1 MPGAYGAGTAGKI
14 IGDNVKATISSRSSH
29 SAADVWAVS
38 VRTLST
44 FGTLV
49 ADIATA
55 VWGAVART
63 ITGGTVTT
71 NSDKTGYSLT
81 VTPPTAAQVRAE
93 IDSNSTQ
100 LAAIVADTA
109 EIQAELAD
117 GGRTDLLIDGIKT
130 VTDHL
135 GTAMEL
141 DGAVYRF
148 TENALEEAPGGG
160 SGGDTVIASA
170 PATSGADG
178 FLQLS
183 TYTAGVVIY
192 TRDSASQSSMNG
204 STLKSAAA
212 NALVSHVGENLLVV
226 GTVKSEGAIKLY
238 IPKLSIV
245 VTTSLAGRF
254 IYFNTLAG
262 DNKFMAPG
270 SAALSQ
276 PQNAS
281 MFAHWDRELSAV
293 EVDTFYLEMKKQF
306 SLLGLAI

>member
-1 MPGAYGAGTAGKI
+1 MGILLYDKNADFSANALGHAGLYTSVTDNLLGLFELRRSASKASQNNAPGNDEAAFIVSGLTFSATGTQFSAPSQI
-14 IGDNVKATISSRSSH
+14 IFPTRPSNGGENTI
-29 SAADVWAVS
+29 
-38 VRTLST
+38 
-44 FGTLV
+44 
-49 ADIATA
+49 
-55 VWGAVART
+55 
-63 ITGGTVTT
+63 
-71 NSDKTGYSLT
+71 
-81 VTPPTAAQVRAE
+81 
-93 IDSNSTQ
+93 
-100 LAAIVADTA
+100 AAILT
-109 EIQAELAD
+109 
-117 GGRTDLLIDGIKT
+117 IK
-130 VTDHL
+130 
-135 GTAMEL
+135 
-141 DGAVYRF
+141 
-148 TENALEEAPGGG
+148 GGG

-192 TRDSASQSSMNG
+192 TRDSASQSSMSG

-212 NALVSHVGENLLVV
+212 SGLVSHVGENLLVV